1 MEPRA
6 DGSLVP
12 EENRK
17 WFRLGLAVAI
27 VWIPTTLALFMAFEL
42 DTMLGLAA
50 VVVGGVLFGVAFTY
64 VVLYV
69 Y

>member
-17 WFRLGLAVAI
+17 WFRLGVAVA
-27 VWIPTTLALFMAFEL
+27 VAWVPATLALLVLFEL
-42 DTMLGLAA
+42 DPALGLAG
-50 VVVGGVLFGVAFTY
+50 VVVGGVVFGIAFT
-64 VVLYV
+64 VFVLYV

>member
-27 VWIPTTLALFMAFEL
+27 VWIPATLALLVVFEL
-42 DTMLGLAA
+42 DTTLGLAA
-50 VVVGGVLFGVAFTY
+50 AVVGGVLFGVAFTY
-64 VVLYV
+64 AFLYV